1 MLPWLP
7 FPSDGWVY
15 RREGFND
22 FQEGWFWKLF
32 FASLQAE
39 WPGYLPVSA
48 DLWRVAGAHC
58 SHCFKKD
65 GAIVLAAFERAEV
78 AGRGVIYFRPLV
90 ELMQEQAEKIK
101 SKKARADFRISTV
114 TQRSTDFGYPSLSLV
129 FDFKEKKED
138 DENRRPPIS
147 DKLRA
152 RFELERRDGLR
163 EMTRRGLR
171 DYDKYPLEEWER
183 PMAKAVEGD

>member
-7 FPSDGWVY
+7 LPTDGWPF
-15 RREGFND
+15 RREGFKD

-32 FASLQAE
+32 FASLQSE

-58 SHCFKKD
+58 SHCFVKD
-65 GAIVLAAFERAEV
+65 NAVVLAAFERAEV

-114 TQRSTDFGYPSLSLV
+114 PLISTDVGRPSLSLDL
-129 FDFKEKKED
+129 DFKEKKEP
-138 DENRRPPIS
+138 EIS
-147 DKLRA
+147 PQLAERLEK
-152 RFELERRDGLR
+152 ERRAGLTEAR
-163 EMTRRGLR
+163 KRRLR
-171 DYDKYPLEEWER
+171 DYTKHPLEEWEE
-183 PMAKAVEGD
+183 PDAFAAAGD